1 MNRFISLLKKEPVLI
16 VSAICAVIS
25 MFFYAPSAEYIGYIN
40 FRVLCLLF
48 SLMAVVAGFT
58 KCGLFDILAQ
68 KVIKKCHSSL
78 SLGII
83 LVMLT
88 FFCSMFITNDVSLIT
103 FVPFTI
109 LLLGMTGQRKNMIL
123 IIVLQTVAA
132 NLGSMAIPIGNPQ
145 NLYLVSEYNISGGD
159 FFSVM
164 TVYTVISLI
173 LVLGGCFLIKREKI
187 DMPVK
192 IDTEINS
199 RRDLAVYAVLFAISF
214 LAVFRVVSYV
224 ITTAVTF
231 IVILIMDREIFK
243 KVDFLLLLTFV
254 FFFIFSGNLGNIDS
268 VSGLLSEAINKN
280 TMLTSVIASQFISNV
295 PAAVLL
301 SGFTGDWKSLLIG
314 TNIGGLGTPIASMA
328 SLISLKLYMN
338 EKDAENKKYMLVFLA
353 VNIICL
359 AVLLAAEFIIG

>member
-1 MNRFISLLKKEPVLI
+1 
-16 VSAICAVIS
+16 
-25 MFFYAPSAEYIGYIN
+25 
-40 FRVLCLLF
+40 
-48 SLMAVVAGFT
+48 
-58 KCGLFDILAQ
+58 
-68 KVIKKCHSSL
+68 
-78 SLGII
+78 
-83 LVMLT
+83 
-88 FFCSMFITNDVSLIT
+88 
-103 FVPFTI
+103 
-109 LLLGMTGQRKNMIL
+109 
-123 IIVLQTVAA
+123 
-132 NLGSMAIPIGNPQ
+132 
-145 NLYLVSEYNISGGD
+145 
-159 FFSVM
+159 M

-192 IDTEINS
+192 IDAEINS

-338 EKDAENKKYMLVFLA
+338 EKDAENKKYMIVFLA